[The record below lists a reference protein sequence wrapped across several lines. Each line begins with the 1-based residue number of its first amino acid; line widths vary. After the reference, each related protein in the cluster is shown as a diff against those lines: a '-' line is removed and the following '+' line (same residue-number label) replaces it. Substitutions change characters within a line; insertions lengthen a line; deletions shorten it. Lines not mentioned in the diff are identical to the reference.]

1 MSEPVSEQTD
11 TAPSRRRPT
20 SPGGEGVPA
29 TAADASP
36 ENPATVENWLEPP
49 ANRWAFN
56 HVERLFDT
64 AVIPRGRTACRRFV
78 PAGTK
83 LDEVPI
89 ATADGPSTVAEFLAR
104 TATDA
109 IVVLRGDQLL
119 FERYYGEAAPDRR
132 HALMSISKS
141 IAGMAAGCLVADGTL
156 DVSAPVRSYVPELAS
171 SAYGTATV
179 RDVLDMTAAL
189 RYSQDYDD
197 PGSQVQ
203 VGDRAAGWRPH
214 HDGDPDGVRAF
225 LAGLAPDG
233 PHGLRFQYCSA
244 TTDVLAWVLERAAG
258 RPYPDLL
265 GERIWSRIGAEH
277 DAVITLDPVGAPYA
291 CAGIHAT
298 ARDLARFGR
307 CVLDGGMVA
316 GRQVIPEEWV
326 RTTRRGGRTA
336 VLPDRDL
343 GSIYPHGT
351 YRNQWWAPGDSVGTF
366 FGIGIFGQYLWLDP
380 VRNVVIVKFSS
391 LPHPRDG
398 RAEHAA
404 ALAAIAEAVDGARE
418 M

>member
-1 MSEPVSEQTD
+1 M
-11 TAPSRRRPT
+11 
-20 SPGGEGVPA
+20 
-29 TAADASP
+29 
-36 ENPATVENWLEPP
+36 
-49 ANRWAFN
+49 
-56 HVERLFDT
+56 
-64 AVIPRGRTACRRFV
+64 
-78 PAGTK
+78 
-83 LDEVPI
+83 
-89 ATADGPSTVAEFLAR
+89 
-104 TATDA
+104 
-109 IVVLRGDQLL
+109 
-119 FERYYGEAAPDRR
+119 
-132 HALMSISKS
+132 
-141 IAGMAAGCLVADGTL
+141 
-156 DVSAPVRSYVPELAS
+156 
-171 SAYGTATV
+171 
-179 RDVLDMTAAL
+179 
-189 RYSQDYDD
+189 
-197 PGSQVQ
+197 
-203 VGDRAAGWRPH
+203 
-214 HDGDPDGVRAF
+214 RAF

-258 RPYPDLL
+258 RPYPELL

-307 CVLDGGMVA
+307 CVLDGGRVA
-316 GRQVIPEEWV
+316 GRQVIPEEWI
-326 RTTRRGGRTA
+326 RATRRGGRTA

-351 YRNQWWAPGDSVGTF
+351 YRNQWWAPGDSAGTF